1 MRSEALISLEG
12 VRFAW
17 PSASELLHGVDLH
30 LQAGQCHVLLGRS
43 GCGKSSLLKLAAGL
57 LQPTGGQVRWRGRWR

>member
-1 MRSEALISLEG
+1 MKSEALLSLED

-17 PSASELLHGVDLH
+17 PDAGELLHGIDLQ
-30 LQAGQCHVLLGRS
+30 LQPGQCHVLLGRS

-57 LQPTGGQVRWRGRWR
+57 LPPTDSPDCP